1 MRAEFAGNHGELYLT
16 DRDEDKYC
24 LCAVKSS
31 HLKPLCCEMLVLHCL
46 LDISLGIA
54 VEIYGIQQ
62 SCETFSGPNM
72 SYSATRKSN

>member
-1 MRAEFAGNHGELYLT
+1 
-16 DRDEDKYC
+16 
-24 LCAVKSS
+24 
-31 HLKPLCCEMLVLHCL
+31 MLVLHCL

-72 SYSATRKSN
+72 SYSPTRKSN